1 MYEISTQTAIQ
12 ETSLS
17 EISTQTAPQPTT
29 SSEMSTHTAH
39 KETTLCE
46 ISTQTAHQET
56 PSSEISTQTT
66 SQETADSAK
75 RLLVPSPFFEIESEP
90 KSSTPDP
97 DLEDSILPNLNLS
110 DYFPESDDP
119 FVDKQYRMMKNV
131 EENSRELKRMDD
143 IIDVLQNILEKL
155 LYRITETGP
164 LDCNLIKNSLRRQ
177 QKRVKHHPSL

>member
-1 MYEISTQTAIQ
+1 M
-12 ETSLS
+12 
-17 EISTQTAPQPTT
+17 
-29 SSEMSTHTAH
+29 
-39 KETTLCE
+39 K
-46 ISTQTAHQET
+46 
-56 PSSEISTQTT
+56 
-66 SQETADSAK
+66 SQLRRHHK
-75 RLLVPSPFFEIESEP
+75 RLPHLKFQLKQHHKKQLTLQKGSWYHLLS
-90 KSSTPDP
+90 
-97 DLEDSILPNLNLS
+97 LRLNLNPSLQPQIQIWRTPAFQTS
-110 DYFPESDDP
+110 TCQTISPESDDP

>member
-1 MYEISTQTAIQ
+1 M
-12 ETSLS
+12 
-17 EISTQTAPQPTT
+17 
-29 SSEMSTHTAH
+29 
-39 KETTLCE
+39 
-46 ISTQTAHQET
+46 STQTAHQET
-56 PSSEISTQTT
+56 PLCEISTQTALQETTSSEISTQTT

-90 KSSTPDP
+90 KSLTPDP
-97 DLEDSILPNLNLS
+97 DFKDSSLPNLNLS
-110 DYFPESDDP
+110 DYFPESDYS

-131 EENSRELKRMDD
+131 EEHSRELKRLND

-155 LYRITETGP
+155 LYTITKTGP